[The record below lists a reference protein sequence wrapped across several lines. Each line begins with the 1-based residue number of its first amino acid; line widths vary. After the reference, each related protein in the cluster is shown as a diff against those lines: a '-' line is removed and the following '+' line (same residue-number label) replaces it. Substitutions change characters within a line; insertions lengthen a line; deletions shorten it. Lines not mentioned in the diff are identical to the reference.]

1 MFRGTLGSDIYVA
14 MCVHIH
20 AYMGMS
26 LLGANRNVFHT
37 WIAIEKFENYWP
49 KIQKTKCPPNL

>member
-1 MFRGTLGSDIYVA
+1 MFHGTFVSDIYVA
-14 MCVHIH
+14 VCVHIH

-37 WIAIEKFENYWP
+37 WIAIEKFESYWP
-49 KIQKTKCPPNL
+49 KI